1 MQADVTDKDGKLRV
15 DQQFCFA
22 LYSSS
27 RAVTKAYSILLEE
40 LGVTYP
46 QYAALM
52 LLWEQDGILISDIAT
67 SLELDGGTATPL
79 VQRLEK
85 LGLVARVRCDEDERR
100 VRVFL
105 TDEGKA
111 LFYKA
116 LEIPHGLGEAT
127 GLDGPTAHR
136 IVDEMQDIKAN
147 IADWLSETRK

>member
-1 MQADVTDKDGKLRV
+1 MQADVTDEDGKLRV
-15 DQQFCFA
+15 HQQFCFA
-22 LYSSS
+22 LYSAS
-27 RAVTKAYSILLEE
+27 RAVTKAYGVLLEE

-52 LLWEQDGILISDIAT
+52 LLWEQDGILISDIAA

-85 LGLVARVRCDEDERR
+85 LGLVTRVRCDEDERR
-100 VRVFL
+100 VRVYL
-105 TDEGKA
+105 TDQGKA
-111 LFYKA
+111 LFHKA

-136 IVDEMQDIKAN
+136 IVDEMQDIKTN
-147 IADWLSETRK
+147 ITNWLSDTKR

>member
-1 MQADVTDKDGKLRV
+1 M
-15 DQQFCFA
+15 
-22 LYSSS
+22 
-27 RAVTKAYSILLEE
+27 TKAYGILLKE

-52 LLWEQDGILISDIAT
+52 LLWEQDGILISDIAA

-85 LGLVARVRCDEDERR
+85 LDFVTRVRCDEDERR

-105 TDEGKA
+105 TDQGKA
-111 LFYKA
+111 LFCKA

-127 GLDGPTAHR
+127 GLDGQTAHR
-136 IVDEMQDIKAN
+136 IVDEMQDIKSN
-147 IADWLSETRK
+147 IADWLSQTQE